1 MKQIDFKSDV
11 MKDYTLSMQD
21 NFYLFR
27 MFLVDEVDAIITHFI
42 ANKTM
47 SVADM
52 HKVEVGLSLAIQ
64 KLALMYPNKMPKS
77 SKAKAK
83 IPKNLNYTNEDLNYN
98 IVLNL
103 THLLIH
109 LQAVTA
115 ATLSFI
121 E

>member
-1 MKQIDFKSDV
+1 MKQIDFKSET
-11 MKDYTLSMQD
+11 MNDYRLSVQD

-27 MFLVDEVDAIITHFI
+27 MFLPDEVDAIITHFI

-47 SVADM
+47 SVSDM
-52 HKVEVGLSLAIQ
+52 YKVETGLSEAIQ
-64 KLALMYPNKMPKS
+64 RLALMYPNKMPKS

-83 IPKNLNYTNEDLNYN
+83 IPKTLKYTNEDLNYN
-98 IVLNL
+98 IVVNL
-103 THLLIH
+103 IHLLIH

>member
-11 MKDYTLSMQD
+11 MKDYTLTMRD

-27 MFLVDEVDAIITHFI
+27 MFLSDEVDAIVTHFI

-47 SVADM
+47 SLSDM
-52 HKVEVGLSLAIQ
+52 RKVEMGLSMALQ

-77 SKAKAK
+77 SKSKAK
-83 IPKNLNYTNEDLNYN
+83 IPNTLKYSNENLNYQ

-115 ATLSFI
+115 TTLSFI
-121 E
+121 K